1 MATRLATT
9 DDKGKAAEDRGPLAL
24 TPFRCAMSDNS
35 DPTSLEPTGLE
46 PTMND
51 GDEQRDLIL
60 AGAPRWA
67 DPTQVMQV
75 DPHPTEPIAVAWGG
89 APVPTT
95 APAIAS
101 PTTSPQAGTLAGTL
115 ALPEQP
121 AQPAMS
127 PPFPPFPPFPLGG
140 YPTPSSNAE
149 ELQARLAAAEAALVD
164 QAARAHRRNV
174 ILIAGVV
181 LFTVA
186 ASVGAVV
193 ITSWNNQRGDAATP
207 VLPVPT
213 TAAPRSTAAPTTSP
227 RSTAPSTTAPRS
239 TAPSTTEPSSSA
251 PAVPPAAPGNESTSG
266 FDQWLDESGV
276 GEYWDRIE
284 KWSRDLEREAD
295 AWLNETFGGG
305 R

>member
-9 DDKGKAAEDRGPLAL
+9 DDKGKAAEDRGPMAL

-101 PTTSPQAGTLAGTL
+101 PITSPQAGTLAGTL

-127 PPFPPFPPFPLGG
+127 PPYPPFPLGG

-207 VLPVPT
+207 VLPAPT
-213 TAAPRSTAAPTTSP
+213 TAAPRPTTAPTTSP
-227 RSTAPSTTAPRS
+227 RSSTTPRD
-239 TAPSTTEPSSSA
+239 
-251 PAVPPAAPGNESTSG
+251 G
-266 FDQWLDESGV
+266 
-276 GEYWDRIE
+276 
-284 KWSRDLEREAD
+284 
-295 AWLNETFGGG
+295 
-305 R
+305 